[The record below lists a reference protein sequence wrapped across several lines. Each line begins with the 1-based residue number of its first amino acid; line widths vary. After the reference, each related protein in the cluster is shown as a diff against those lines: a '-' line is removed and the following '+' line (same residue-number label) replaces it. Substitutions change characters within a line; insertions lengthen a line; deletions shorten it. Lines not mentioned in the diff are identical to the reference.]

1 MTRHAPKV
9 ATPRSNPLVAASH
22 PPQDPPGTAA
32 RRHCPARGG
41 PALPPAAWGRGAPW
55 RVLRPALHRGIS
67 HSGFPEKRT
76 TTNESPFL
84 APEFQVHPSNRYTE
98 THLESLRQVSDPP
111 WLPTHTLPGDA
122 SRRAPGPRPPDGA
135 SPTWTSWTSGFCAF
149 GSCTRAKGS
158 RRHQDGETGK
168 KETRHHSVQRTQHSA
183 FAKFPENFYCNQKV
197 T

>member
-1 MTRHAPKV
+1 MTRHASKV

-32 RRHCPARGG
+32 RRRCPARGG

-111 WLPTHTLPGDA
+111 WLPAHTLPGDA
-122 SRRAPGPRPPDGA
+122 SRRAP
-135 SPTWTSWTSGFCAF
+135 SPLTARLLRGRR
-149 GSCTRAKGS
+149 GSVHSVPVPAPKARGVTKMG
-158 RRHQDGETGK
+158 RRGK
-168 KETRHHSVQRTQHSA
+168 KGTRHHSVQRTQHSA